1 MEQFYVWMDRWMENA
16 KRCKPLELTNS
27 PETETRR
34 IWYDGAVNKKKLTWV
49 WIGRVIVH
57 WATKR
62 IQRSD
67 SVKFN
72 KQTNMNRVAWS
83 TGLGFAKLAIGSRV
97 KDGYRDAIHCIEL
110 LLYSPTGKRNIYI
123 VYIGLCPLSN
133 LSSTDDADF
142 CCLLLLLLMVLV
154 LIVFRSKTRE
164 CRNGTPSTIEW
175 HQTSQS

>member
-1 MEQFYVWMDRWMENA
+1 MYGWIDGWKMQKGASHLNWQILQRR
-16 KRCKPLELTNS
+16 KRVE
-27 PETETRR
+27 
-34 IWYDGAVNKKKLTWV
+34 YDMMAPSTKKKLTWV